1 MGESSMQVTVATTQ
15 DKLDDYSHS
24 DFLVASKKEVLASK
38 DAVALTYNHQFF
50 RMKIVLVPGEGEN
63 IEEILSVKPT
73 LSVSG
78 FYTKTIYDFQK
89 KTFSAYSEEKDITP
103 AGEWE
108 IKDGRLVGKELILIP
123 QEATVGYSIHN
134 IGSCRQTIYQFITIH
149 FTIGKWKTERV
160 GNNVCIGRRY
170 INE

>member
-1 MGESSMQVTVATTQ
+1 M
-15 DKLDDYSHS
+15 
-24 DFLVASKKEVLASK
+24 
-38 DAVALTYNHQFF
+38 TYNHQFF
-50 RMKIVLVPGEGEN
+50 RMKIVLVPGEEEN

-123 QEATVGYSIHN
+123 QEATVGYQYITLEAA
-134 IGSCRQTIYQFITIH
+134 GKLYTQFITIH

>member
-73 LSVSG
+73 LSFILRPFMIFRRKHSLPIL
-78 FYTKTIYDFQK
+78 KRKILLLQ
-89 KTFSAYSEEKDITP
+89 EN
-103 AGEWE
+103 
-108 IKDGRLVGKELILIP
+108 GK
-123 QEATVGYSIHN
+123 
-134 IGSCRQTIYQFITIH
+134 
-149 FTIGKWKTERV
+149 
-160 GNNVCIGRRY
+160 
-170 INE
+170 

>member
-89 KTFSAYSEEKDITP
+89 KHSLPILKRKILLLQEN
-103 AGEWE
+103 
-108 IKDGRLVGKELILIP
+108 GK
-123 QEATVGYSIHN
+123 
-134 IGSCRQTIYQFITIH
+134 
-149 FTIGKWKTERV
+149 
-160 GNNVCIGRRY
+160 
-170 INE
+170 

>member
-1 MGESSMQVTVATTQ
+1 
-15 DKLDDYSHS
+15 
-24 DFLVASKKEVLASK
+24 
-38 DAVALTYNHQFF
+38 
-50 RMKIVLVPGEGEN
+50 MKIVLVPGEGEN

-108 IKDGRLVGKELILIP
+108 IKDGRLVGKRAYFDSP
-123 QEATVGYSIHN
+123 RGDCWVSIHN
-134 IGSCRQTIYQFITIH
+134 IGSCRQTIYQFYYHPLYNWKVENRELEITFVSAKDILMSKVNGE
-149 FTIGKWKTERV
+149 IGDWGWDRS
-160 GNNVCIGRRY
+160 GSYRIGY
-170 INE
+170 FA

>member
-1 MGESSMQVTVATTQ
+1 M
-15 DKLDDYSHS
+15 
-24 DFLVASKKEVLASK
+24 
-38 DAVALTYNHQFF
+38 TYNHQFF

-108 IKDGRLVGKELILIP
+108 IKDGRKRAYFDPSRGDSRIP
-123 QEATVGYSIHN
+123 IHN
-134 IGSCRQTIYQFITIH
+134 IGSCR
-149 FTIGKWKTERV
+149 
-160 GNNVCIGRRY
+160 
-170 INE
+170 